1 MPFSKLFGGSSKK
14 PSMDKQLGK
23 YVKDLLGGDVGKI
36 NAAIVAIIGLVG
48 DGPKSKKSVFEY
60 EGIMSGL
67 IKVAEKEGEEYKM
80 ARGNALGAML
90 NIANSTPEVTKGMFE
105 YEGLMSC
112 LMKVAEKEGEEYKVA
127 REKALWAMLNI
138 ATGEPEVKMGMF
150 EYEGLMSCLVKV
162 VEKEGEEYK
171 TLFNF
176 VTNKGAGRAGGG
188 SADVESAALAVEALL
203 ELSYPSPSSA
213 SSSTTAALDILTKK
227 VDTSLGPLTDL
238 LKIYSTHASVTS
250 STSYSY
256 AAATATALMDRI
268 NLLKNAT
275 STNKAISILKTA
287 VRRRSNVGSLPAP
300 PEDKAS
306 AAANAAALE
315 DLMKAK
321 EALERQ
327 VANSKRQEKKLQEEL
342 AKAKEN
348 ENKSVAEVQQML
360 TQKEVKKTQERTNDT
375 QEQLASMMALLQ
387 GLHVKTDS
395 ISADIQ
401 EVKATVNAT
410 LTSLQNFY
418 TGKSE
423 VPRYILVVPFVEA
436 KASDKV
442 SRFFKSPKKFF
453 LSEPTAKLI
462 VLCSYDFSAA
472 MEFQIDEPKQFV
484 KDHAAT
490 IKMTLKG
497 LRMMSK
503 VAGVGTKIL
512 TGASLPFELPSTE
525 SFDSFLDSADGM
537 VEGALELAGE
547 EGSEEREAVRKIG
560 VSEDGNVEGIKKAV
574 GSAYRKLKDFFEQ
587 DEKRMKKLKKAM
599 EHITGSDGNEEWVKK
614 ENLDAFHR
622 DR

>member
-1 MPFSKLFGGSSKK
+1 
-14 PSMDKQLGK
+14 
-23 YVKDLLGGDVGKI
+23 
-36 NAAIVAIIGLVG
+36 
-48 DGPKSKKSVFEY
+48 
-60 EGIMSGL
+60 
-67 IKVAEKEGEEYKM
+67 
-80 ARGNALGAML
+80 
-90 NIANSTPEVTKGMFE
+90 
-105 YEGLMSC
+105 
-112 LMKVAEKEGEEYKVA
+112 
-127 REKALWAMLNI
+127 
-138 ATGEPEVKMGMF
+138 
-150 EYEGLMSCLVKV
+150 
-162 VEKEGEEYK
+162 
-171 TLFNF
+171 
-176 VTNKGAGRAGGG
+176 
-188 SADVESAALAVEALL
+188 
-203 ELSYPSPSSA
+203 
-213 SSSTTAALDILTKK
+213 
-227 VDTSLGPLTDL
+227 
-238 LKIYSTHASVTS
+238 
-250 STSYSY
+250 
-256 AAATATALMDRI
+256 
-268 NLLKNAT
+268 
-275 STNKAISILKTA
+275 
-287 VRRRSNVGSLPAP
+287 
-300 PEDKAS
+300 
-306 AAANAAALE
+306 
-315 DLMKAK
+315 
-321 EALERQ
+321 
-327 VANSKRQEKKLQEEL
+327 
-342 AKAKEN
+342 
-348 ENKSVAEVQQML
+348 
-360 TQKEVKKTQERTNDT
+360 
-375 QEQLASMMALLQ
+375 MMALLQ

-472 MEFQIDEPKQFV
+472 MDFQIDEPKQFV

-622 DR
+622 DRQGVSSPVPPSPKSEAVATSVASASEGGLQGLLQQLKKKAKDDKKTNPLAKRLFKALSAEEGADYKIVLSELDGEDTEDVEARYADALEVLED